1 MFGVKRGMLAITH
14 LPSPKMNDCVV
25 TYAEHQAIDLQAALR
40 QHAAY
45 RQLLADCGAE
55 VRVLDVNLGHP
66 DCVFVEDNAV
76 VLDELVIVAS
86 LGVRSRRGETPAIA
100 EELGK
105 YLPLARIELPA
116 TLEGG
121 DVLRVGR
128 KLLVGAS
135 SRTNPYGIEAL
146 RKLARGYEVVVVPVR
161 GCLHFKTACTA
172 LPDGRL
178 LVNRAWV
185 EPGALAGFELIDV
198 AGDEPY
204 AANVVS
210 CGDAVCLASAHAQT
224 AERLRDAGYDVHP
237 VDLSEFAKAD
247 GGATCLS
254 ILLG

>member
-1 MFGVKRGMLAITH
+1 MLAITH

-25 TYAEHQAIDLQAALR
+25 TYAERQTIDLQAALR

-45 RQLLADCGAE
+45 RQLLAECGAE

-76 VLDELVIVAS
+76 VLDELAIMAS

-128 KLLVGAS
+128 TLLVGAS
-135 SRTNPYGIEAL
+135 SRTNSDGIEAL
-146 RKLARGYEVVVVPVR
+146 RKLAQGYEVVVVPVR

-185 EPGALAGFELIDV
+185 ETEALVGFELIDV
-198 AGDEPY
+198 GGDEPY

-210 CGDAVCLASAHAQT
+210 CGDAVCLASAHVRT
-224 AERLRDAGYDVHP
+224 AERLRVAGYDVRP

-254 ILLG
+254 ILIG